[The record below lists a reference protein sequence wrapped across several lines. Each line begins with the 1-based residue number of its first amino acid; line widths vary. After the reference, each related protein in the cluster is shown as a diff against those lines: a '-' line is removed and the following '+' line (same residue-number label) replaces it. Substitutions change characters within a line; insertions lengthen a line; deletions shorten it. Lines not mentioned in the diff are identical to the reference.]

1 MVGMLKRMT
10 RKNKFLLLSIP
21 VAIVLLG
28 CIVYEYGILRVES
41 EMQSISEVESIKSAT
56 LGKYVRLIAEKP
68 DLEKIIAALQ
78 ESRKAE
84 DAKLI
89 EGHTPALAAAT
100 LQNIVKGKIIGAGGT
115 VSSER
120 IDKPEELG
128 VAQLKVI
135 GVIFDATLPDTGAL
149 NNMLYSLETG
159 IPCLLVREIECRI
172 MNWRE
177 PKQLSIRMKVSAL
190 MAGS

>member
-1 MVGMLKRMT
+1 
-10 RKNKFLLLSIP
+10 LLLSIP

-28 CIVYEYGILRVES
+28 CVVYEYGILRVES

-68 DLEKIIAALQ
+68 DLEKRIAALQ
-78 ESRKAE
+78 ESKKE
-84 DAKLI
+84 EETKLI
-89 EGHTPALAAAT
+89 EGQTPALAAAT

-159 IPCLLVREIECRI
+159 IPCLSVRELECRI

-190 MAGS
+190 IAGR